1 MSKNCPDCGRRMDLS
16 WRQCPYCTREQQAGK
31 SKDLDW
37 ISPTGEESMT
47 DNKPRQATRVGRDAP
62 RSGARRTEH
71 YPGSVERRPD
81 PERAADN
88 RRIVGVL
95 VSYTWE
101 QGGRVFE
108 VREGRT
114 HIGAGEIKG
123 EDRLTDVSCPQDDM
137 LSDDHAMILVQGGQ
151 DGEFYISDLSSM
163 NGTVLNGK
171 RLRPEIPEPLP
182 SPAEIKVGETVFTFV
197 RLAGARGTAIS
208 EPPKGE
214 PPRRPPTEIR

>member
-1 MSKNCPDCGRRMDLS
+1 
-16 WRQCPYCTREQQAGK
+16 
-31 SKDLDW
+31 
-37 ISPTGEESMT
+37 MT

-62 RSGARRTEH
+62 RSAARRTEH

-81 PERAADN
+81 SQTVADN

-101 QGGRVFE
+101 PGGRVFE

-114 HIGAGEIKG
+114 HIGAGEVKG
-123 EDRLTDVSCPQDDM
+123 EDRPTDVQCPQDMM

-151 DGEFYISDLSSM
+151 DGQFYIRDLSSM

-171 RLRPEIPEPLP
+171 RLRPESPEPLP

-197 RLAGARGTAIS
+197 RLSGAPGTAMPN
-208 EPPKGE
+208 PPTGE
-214 PPRRPPTEIR
+214 TPRRPPTEIR